1 MTRQADADKF
11 VWSSAHPEHICLR
24 WLPVP
29 DEDSRREVQSKT
41 LEALFEALFRV
52 LKHATASG
60 ALMQAA
66 SGESRAIACLT
77 ANALP
82 WQQSCM

>member
-1 MTRQADADKF
+1 MLVA
-11 VWSSAHPEHICLR
+11 
-24 WLPVP
+24 VP
-29 DEDSRREVQSKT
+29 DEELRREVQSKT

-66 SGESRAIACLT
+66 SGEPMSGPRLTVAPLCLAESGAWAPTSHAC
-77 ANALP
+77 A
-82 WQQSCM
+82 

>member
-1 MTRQADADKF
+1 
-11 VWSSAHPEHICLR
+11 
-24 WLPVP
+24 
-29 DEDSRREVQSKT
+29 VQSKT

-66 SGESRAIACLT
+66 SGEHQSNACSLLSRCPCFKAA
-77 ANALP
+77 
-82 WQQSCM
+82 